1 MLVVII
7 RRKNMLNLK
16 KYLSRSLAT
25 LAVFAAAFL
34 FSTSAVVEPA
44 GAKDLKM
51 AFFPSPKHPLWSKM
65 MVPWAK
71 DFEKANPNTK
81 VKGFP
86 GSQIGGSPPGAYKRV
101 VNGISDIELHLPGY
115 TSTVFPRTLVM
126 EIPLQWSTPSE
137 ATQAFWRI
145 YNKHIASEYK
155 RVKLL
160 AAFATD
166 VPAVMTNKVVKT
178 PSDLKGMKIRTPS
191 RNQAAII
198 KGLGAIPVAMPM
210 TQTYSA
216 IQKGVVDGAIV
227 GISVIRSFKIAEVA
241 DKYIVD
247 LPFGYS
253 PIIIAMNRK
262 SYDGLS
268 KAERSYIDANSGLKY
283 SLVGAKN
290 YEKARVGSLKL
301 INDRKNTSVVSV
313 SASERKK
320 WVEKLEVV
328 VSDWV
333 ATFEKEGIPYREL
346 LADYLKK

>member
-1 MLVVII
+1 MSRMNIFA
-7 RRKNMLNLK
+7 
-16 KYLSRSLAT
+16 SRSLTA
-25 LAVFAAAFL
+25 LAIFGAAFV
-34 FSTSAVVEPA
+34 FSASVDVTPA

-51 AFFPSPKHPLWSKM
+51 AFFPSVKHPLWSKM

-81 VKGFP
+81 IKGFP

-126 EIPLQWSTPSE
+126 EIPLQWSSPSE

-145 YNKHIASEYK
+145 YDKHIASEYK
-155 RVKLL
+155 RIKLL

-166 VPAVMTNKVVKT
+166 VPALMTNKIVKT
-178 PSDLKGMKIRTPS
+178 PSDLKGMKLRTPS
-191 RNQAAII
+191 RNQAEII

-216 IQKGVVDGAIV
+216 LQKGVVDGAIV
-227 GISVIRSFKIAEVA
+227 GISVVRSFKIVEVA

-247 LPFGYS
+247 LPFGFS
-253 PIIIAMNRK
+253 PIIIAMNLK

-268 KAERSYIDANSGLKY
+268 KSERAYIDANSGLKY
-283 SLVGAKN
+283 SMVGARN
-290 YEKARVGSLKL
+290 YERARVGALKL
-301 INDRKNTSVVSV
+301 IKTRKNASVVSIT
-313 SASERKK
+313 ADQRKQ
-320 WVEKLEVV
+320 WVAKLEKVV
-328 VSDWV
+328 ANWVS
-333 ATFEKEGIPYREL
+333 TFEKEGIPYGEL

>member
-1 MLVVII
+1 MSI
-7 RRKNMLNLK
+7 LNK
-16 KYLSRSLAT
+16 FAYRSLTAV
-25 LAVFAAAFL
+25 AVFAAAFA
-34 FSTSAVVEPA
+34 FGASVEVTPA

-65 MVPWAK
+65 MMPWAK
-71 DFEKANPNTK
+71 DFEMANPGTK

-86 GSQIGGSPPGAYKRV
+86 GSQIGGSPPGAFKRV

-126 EIPLQWSTPSE
+126 EIPLQWSSPTE

-145 YNKHIASEYK
+145 YDKHIASEYK

-166 VPAVMTNKVVKT
+166 VPAVMTNKIVRT
-178 PSDLKGMKIRTPS
+178 PGDLKGMKLRTPS

-198 KGLGAIPVAMPM
+198 KGLGAVPVAMPM
-210 TQTYSA
+210 PQTYSA

-227 GISVIRSFKIAEVA
+227 GISVVRSFKIAEVA

-247 LPFGYS
+247 LPFGFS
-253 PIIIAMNRK
+253 PIIIAMNKK

-268 KAERSYIDANSGLKY
+268 KSARAHIDANSGLKY
-283 SLVGAKN
+283 SMVGARN
-290 YEKARVGSLKL
+290 YERARIGALK
-301 INDRKNTSVVSV
+301 IIADRKNTSVVTI
-313 SASERKK
+313 SADERKQ
-320 WVEKLEVV
+320 WVAKLEKVV
-328 VSDWV
+328 DAWV
-333 ATFEKEGIPYREL
+333 DTFEKEGLPYREI

>member
-1 MLVVII
+1 MLRLGNFI
-7 RRKNMLNLK
+7 
-16 KYLSRSLAT
+16 SRTMTAAAVGTTVLA
-25 LAVFAAAFL
+25 FAA
-34 FSTSAVVEPA
+34 SVNVSPA

-65 MVPWAK
+65 MMPWAK
-71 DFEKANPNTK
+71 EFEKASGSTK

-86 GSQIGGSPPGAYKRV
+86 GSQIGGSPPGAFKRV

-126 EIPLQWSTPSE
+126 EIPLQWSSPSE

-145 YNKHIASEYK
+145 YDKHIASEYK

-166 VPAVMTNKVVKT
+166 VPAVMTNKIVKT
-178 PSDLKGMKIRTPS
+178 PGDLKGLKLRTPS

-210 TQTYSA
+210 TQTYSS

-227 GISVIRSFKIAEVA
+227 GISVVRSFKIIEVA
-241 DKYIVD
+241 NKYIVD
-247 LPFGYS
+247 LPFGFS
-253 PIIIAMNRK
+253 PIIIAMNKK

-268 KAERSYIDANSGLKY
+268 KAERDHIDANSGLKY
-283 SLVGAKN
+283 SMVGAKN
-290 YEKARVGSLKL
+290 YERARMGALKM
-301 INDRKNTSVVSV
+301 IKDRKSTSVVSV
-313 SASERKK
+313 NADQRKQ
-320 WVEKLEVV
+320 
-328 VSDWV
+328 WV
-333 ATFEKEGIPYREL
+333 ASLEKVVDGWVRTFEKEGIPYRAIL
-346 LADYLKK
+346 SDYLKK

>member
-1 MLVVII
+1 MPNLV
-7 RRKNMLNLK
+7 
-16 KYLSRSLAT
+16 KYASRSLTAFAVLAT
-25 LAVFAAAFL
+25 AFAFNA
-34 FSTSAVVEPA
+34 SVDVTPA

-51 AFFPSPKHPLWSKM
+51 AFFPSPRHPLWSKM
-65 MVPWAK
+65 MMPWAK
-71 DFEKANPNTK
+71 GFEKANPKTK
-81 VKGFP
+81 IKGFP

-126 EIPLQWSTPSE
+126 EIPLQWSTPSQ

-145 YNKHIASEYK
+145 YKKHIASEYK

-166 VPAVMTNKVVKT
+166 VPAVMTNKIVKT
-178 PSDLKGMKIRTPS
+178 PADLKGMKLRTPS

-210 TQTYSA
+210 TQTYSS

-227 GISVIRSFKIAEVA
+227 GISVVRSFKIIEVA
-241 DKYIVD
+241 SKYIVD

-268 KAERSYIDANSGLKY
+268 KPERAHIDANSGLKY
-283 SLVGAKN
+283 SMVGAKN
-290 YEKARVGSLKL
+290 YERARAGALKM
-301 INDRKNTSVVSV
+301 IEKRKNTSVVAV
-313 SASERKK
+313 SASERKQ
-320 WVEKLEVV
+320 WVAKLEVV
-328 VSDWV
+328 VANWV
-333 ATFEKEGIPYREL
+333 KTFEKEGIPYGQM